1 MRTETSFSNELALTG
16 IESLA
21 PVSGRQIELLG
32 EFTVASG
39 TCGFNFLKSGSKQVS
54 LTYDADSGN
63 LTLDMTSLDRTVNDG
78 VYGGIYSVALPKK
91 VALGEKLKLHV
102 YLDGSIADIFVN
114 DTWAY
119 SVRIFPNDA
128 AAVGAEVFA
137 TNQMQAHIE
146 AWTLNAGYHTTDIK
160 SPKLKAQSSKFKVYD
175 LQGRHL
181 NVVPQKS
188 IYINNG
194 KKYVSR

>member
-1 MRTETSFSNELALTG
+1 
-16 IESLA
+16 
-21 PVSGRQIELLG
+21 
-32 EFTVASG
+32 
-39 TCGFNFLKSGSKQVS
+39 
-54 LTYDADSGN
+54 
-63 LTLDMTSLDRTVNDG
+63 VNDG
-78 VYGGIYSVALPKK
+78 VYGGVYSVALPKK

-102 YLDGSIADIFVN
+102 FLDGSIAEIFVN

-128 AAVGAEVFA
+128 AAVEAEVFA
-137 TNQMQAHIE
+137 TNQMQTNVK
-146 AWTLNAGYHTTDIK
+146 AWTLNAGNPSSGIK
-160 SPKLKAQSSKFKVYD
+160 SLWMSQRSDNSIYD

-181 NVVPQKS
+181 NVVPQKR